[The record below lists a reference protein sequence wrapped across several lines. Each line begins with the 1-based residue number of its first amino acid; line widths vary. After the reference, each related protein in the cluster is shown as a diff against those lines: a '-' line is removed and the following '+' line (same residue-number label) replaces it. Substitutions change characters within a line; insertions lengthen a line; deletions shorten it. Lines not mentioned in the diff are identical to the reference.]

1 MDYFNSNQQ
10 YAFGIDLS
18 VYNGSADGKRKPDFD
33 RIAAHQ
39 PRVEF
44 IALRAG
50 QSWGYRD
57 PAFAF
62 YLQEAK
68 RVGLCVLPYHVVFP
82 AESAARQMDAFLGI
96 LEGED
101 LNRLRLVLDM
111 ELEHGQSR
119 RRITDTLNACL
130 DILLEETGRYPIV
143 YSRASWV
150 DAYLATADLPE
161 LDWWLAQYYARR
173 AYPSFTPEYPCPPRL
188 PKGVARWLI
197 HQTAERGPAIG
208 GSGWYMD
215 YNRWAGSGNDVLA
228 YFGRPAKPAPLL
240 CPLDAK
246 PCVRGTAENQK
257 TDKLKQKE
265 DVYGNL

>member
-1 MDYFNSNQQ
+1 MDDCNVNGQF
-10 YAFGIDLS
+10 AFGIDLS
-18 VYNGSADGKRKPDFD
+18 VYNSSADGKRRPDFE

-44 IALRAG
+44 AALRTG

-62 YLQEAK
+62 YVQEA
-68 RVGLCVLPYHVVFP
+68 RRIGLCVLPYHVVFP

-101 LNRLRLVLDM
+101 LEHLRLVLDM
-111 ELEHGQSR
+111 ELEHGQTR

-130 DILLEETGRYPIV
+130 EILDEETGRYPIV

-150 DAYLATADLPE
+150 DQYLEVSDLPE

-173 AYPSFTPEYPCPPRL
+173 AYPGFTPEYPCPPRL
-188 PKGVARWLI
+188 PKGISSWLI
-197 HQTAERGPAIG
+197 HQTAERAPAIG

-215 YNRWAGSGNDVLA
+215 YNRWAGKSEDLLR
-228 YFGRPAKPAPLL
+228 YFGRQIETVPQL
-240 CPLDAK
+240 CPLDGK
-246 PCVRGTAENQK
+246 PCPRGTAQNQI
-257 TDKLKQKE
+257 THKLKRKE

>member
-1 MDYFNSNQQ
+1 MDYFNANQEF
-10 YAFGIDLS
+10 AFGIDLS
-18 VYNGSADGKRKPDFD
+18 VYNGSADGKRKPDFE

-44 IALRAG
+44 VALRAG

-57 PAFAF
+57 PVFGY
-62 YLQEAK
+62 YLQEAQ
-68 RVGLCVLPYHVVFP
+68 RIGLCALPYHVVFP

-101 LNRLRLVLDM
+101 LDALRLVLDM

-130 DILLEETGRYPIV
+130 EILLEETGRYPIV

-150 DAYLATADLPE
+150 DQYLSVSDLPE

-173 AYPSFTPEYPCPPRL
+173 AYPSFTPEFPCPPRL
-188 PKGVARWLI
+188 PKGVSQWLL
-197 HQTAERGPAIG
+197 HQTAERAPAIG

-215 YNRWAGSGNDVLA
+215 YNRWNGTRQALHT
-228 YFGRPAKPAPLL
+228 YFGRKTEPKPLL
-240 CPLDAK
+240 CPLDSRPCPCGPAK
-246 PCVRGTAENQK
+246 NAK
-257 TDKLKQKE
+257 KDKLTQKE
-265 DVYGNL
+265 EVYGNL